1 MTSTRAALWRMCDP
15 PEGLSGARTDLLM
28 LFSSDSQ
35 GLHCSNLLETAVRM
49 TAVHVR
55 VPDWLGTPPGP
66 IRDRGV
72 SKPVIESSKPLGT
85 LVREL
90 SPPRSTSVGMGSL
103 SLTKV
108 PPPGSPG
115 PPEGESGRS
124 PGVRD
129 SFAGGRHRRHHPDRF
144 GRAPL
149 RTQSVGPARA
159 RGGHAFSSCRTLQ
172 GPIGPES
179 GHVLGR
185 AAPGR

>member
-1 MTSTRAALWRMCDP
+1 M
-15 PEGLSGARTDLLM
+15 
-28 LFSSDSQ
+28 
-35 GLHCSNLLETAVRM
+35 
-49 TAVHVR
+49 
-55 VPDWLGTPPGP
+55 PDWLGTPPGP

-159 RGGHAFSSCRTLQ
+159 RGGHAFSSCLTLQ

-179 GHVLGR
+179 GVTSWGARQREASHTHRLRTVSRVRGR
-185 AAPGR
+185 SRPPSVSREREGSCYPHERTIRGRQRHI